1 MRRLRQRI
9 ILLGLLGGALYL
21 TYEYG
26 LNDEAKENLR
36 KAVKAVEETYEQILQ
51 MTEAAGGQ
59 IMEDDEPLAN
69 VQATQRQWELLGY

>member
-51 MTEAAGGQ
+51 MTEAARGQ

-69 VQATQRQWELLGY
+69 VQATQRQWELIGY

>member
-26 LNDEAKENLR
+26 LNDEAKENLS
-36 KAVKAVEETYEQILQ
+36 KAAKAVEETYEKVLQ
-51 MTEAAGGQ
+51 MTEAARGQ

-69 VQATQRQWELLGY
+69 VQATERQWELLGY

>member
-36 KAVKAVEETYEQILQ
+36 IAVKTVEETYEQILQ
-51 MTEAAGGQ
+51 MTEAARGQ

>member
-36 KAVKAVEETYEQILQ
+36 IAVKTVEETYEQILQ
-51 MTEAAGGQ
+51 MTEAARGQ

-69 VQATQRQWELLGY
+69 VQATERQWELLGY